1 MNNFKYSHQQF
12 SSLVVNK
19 NMQEFEDLLAIID
32 KKLDFM
38 AMNPLNEES
47 EQEKF
52 FAKTGY
58 SPVFKY
64 TKPSS
69 GNGGLF
75 KRAEEI
81 SLPEGVVSLWLLEK
95 LDKFKKIDELM
106 HNIDTERFTFLTQE
120 IFGTPDQ
127 ALVRNAYQILKKEPV
142 KEESSLSSEQVCSAL
157 RNVLDEFKLRDWRV
171 EAKKMAANAAVLNSK
186 KLVCVQKDAKFP
198 VSFLKRVV
206 AHEIG
211 AHVFRGANGEKQP
224 YRIFKTGL
232 PDYLMTEEGL
242 AVNVE
247 EMNDC
252 LKVNTLRSYAGRV
265 IAVNLSLEAGFL
277 EVYEELRKHFDNR
290 LAWKLTLRAKRGLKK
305 TSLPGAYTKDHLYL
319 KGYYEVKRFLAEH
332 GSIGLKALYYGRIG
346 LEHAPLISSMSK
358 LKEPALLPNSEKFKK
373 IMYDLT
379 V

>member
-1 MNNFKYSHQQF
+1 MEMNNFKYSHQQF

-69 GNGGLF
+69 GNGSLF

-81 SLPEGVVSLWLLEK
+81 NLPEGVVSLWLLEK

-106 HNIDTERFTFLTQE
+106 HNIDTEKFTVLSQE
-120 IFGTPDQ
+120 IFGTPDD
-127 ALVRNAYQILKKEPV
+127 ALVRTAYQLLKKEPV

-157 RNVLDEFKLRDWRV
+157 RNVLEEFKLRDWRV
-171 EAKKMAANAAVLNSK
+171 GAKKMAAYRCVLNSK
-186 KLVCVQKDAKFP
+186 RLVCVQKDAKVP
-198 VSFLKRVV
+198 WSFLKRVG

-211 AHVFRGANGEKQP
+211 AHVFRGANG
-224 YRIFKTGL
+224 G
-232 PDYLMTEEGL
+232 
-242 AVNVE
+242 
-247 EMNDC
+247 
-252 LKVNTLRSYAGRV
+252 
-265 IAVNLSLEAGFL
+265 
-277 EVYEELRKHFDNR
+277 
-290 LAWKLTLRAKRGLKK
+290 
-305 TSLPGAYTKDHLYL
+305 
-319 KGYYEVKRFLAEH
+319 
-332 GSIGLKALYYGRIG
+332 
-346 LEHAPLISSMSK
+346 
-358 LKEPALLPNSEKFKK
+358 
-373 IMYDLT
+373 
-379 V
+379 